1 MKRESGEPRGAGN
14 DGAGL
19 TPKQEKAIGFLL
31 AEPSVAKAAESAG
44 VGERTLHRWMREP
57 EFAKAY
63 REARRN
69 AFEQAV
75 AMTQRYATLAVQA
88 LARIVADSK
97 TSASARVAAASAILR
112 FGREGIEIDDLAA
125 RVDELEASMQP
136 RTNGER
142 A

>member
-1 MKRESGEPRGAGN
+1 MSQQNNASP
-14 DGAGL
+14 GL
-19 TPKQEKAIGFLL
+19 TTKQERAIGFLL

-57 EFAKAY
+57 EFARAY
-63 REARRN
+63 RDARRN

-112 FGREGIEIDDLAA
+112 FGREGIELDDLAA
-125 RVDELEASMQP
+125 RLDSLEASMQP
-136 RTNGER
+136 RMNEEGARDADTMP
-142 A
+142 